1 MEGRE
6 GLEMTVSLKHREQKT
21 YIHFIKKMRIVW
33 LD

>member
-1 MEGRE
+1 MGVRE
-6 GLEMTVSLKHREQKT
+6 GLEMTVSLKRREQKT